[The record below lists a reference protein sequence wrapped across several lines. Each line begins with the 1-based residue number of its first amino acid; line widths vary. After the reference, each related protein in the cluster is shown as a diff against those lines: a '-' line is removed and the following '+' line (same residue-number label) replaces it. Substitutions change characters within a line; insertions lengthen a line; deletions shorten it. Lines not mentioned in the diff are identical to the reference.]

1 MHPADGLLVREGVL
15 AAPVWQ
21 ASIDGG
27 TPTTDEKQDIRI
39 RLSRDILTKEI
50 DWDLTFNVTRR

>member
-1 MHPADGLLVREGVL
+1 M

-21 ASIDGG
+21 ASIDGS

-50 DWDLTFNVTRR
+50 DWDLTFNITRR